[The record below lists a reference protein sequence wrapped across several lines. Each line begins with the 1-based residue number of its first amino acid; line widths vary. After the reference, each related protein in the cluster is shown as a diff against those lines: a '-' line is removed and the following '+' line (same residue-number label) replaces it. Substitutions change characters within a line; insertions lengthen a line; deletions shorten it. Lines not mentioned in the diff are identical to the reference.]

1 MTRRSTALK
10 TDSEKSDDEHY
21 EPVHTKLGMVNE
33 HSAFE
38 DPEEEVKVEE
48 TTVNPLEQA
57 TVHEP
62 DEPQNL
68 LQEQVVVQV
77 QKEDDSILQK
87 RKRNVE
93 QMTDSDMSLFG
104 ADIAAFLNAKKAK
117 KRAKTGLKEAKVAYD
132 KACADLEDLRAN
144 FNAAFESSAEN
155 NE

>member
-1 MTRRSTALK
+1 MQEIREHQDPSAENDQTFNRSK

-62 DEPQNL
+62 DETQNL
-68 LQEQVVVQV
+68 LQE
-77 QKEDDSILQK
+77 
-87 RKRNVE
+87 
-93 QMTDSDMSLFG
+93 
-104 ADIAAFLNAKKAK
+104 
-117 KRAKTGLKEAKVAYD
+117 
-132 KACADLEDLRAN
+132 
-144 FNAAFESSAEN
+144 
-155 NE
+155 